1 MQEINIQRRSPNIN
15 IDTATRNYHLPI
27 ASSTTLGGIKVGTNL
42 TIEDDGTL
50 NAESTEYNLPVAT
63 SSTLGGIKIGSG
75 LSISDGTASVIVDAS
90 LDQDSSNPVRN
101 SIITS
106 NLSTLTSA
114 VQSAT
119 SSITAISNNLST
131 ITNSVSTNTSDI
143 AALQTTVNNQTT
155 AIETNT
161 SNISN
166 NTSAISNISGSIHLL
181 DGRLSTVEGDITDI
195 QSDVTDLLP
204 LSDSS
209 VTEITYSSLLPAT
222 SWTSGNLLIVK
233 RGKVGFIYFDLQG
246 SLTISAS
253 TSVVIYNFNDL
264 VPSVKASS
272 ALVSDGG
279 VIIGELD
286 DYTHNLSLTNL
297 DSQHSVT
304 ITKLKGSIPIVF
316 E

>member
-1 MQEINIQRRSPNIN
+1 MQEINIQRRSPQVN
-15 IDTATRNYHLPI
+15 IDTATRNYQLPI
-27 ASSTTLGGIKVGTNL
+27 ASATTLGGIKVGNNL

-63 SSTLGGIKIGSG
+63 SSTLGGIKIGNG
-75 LSISDGTASVIVDAS
+75 LSISDGIASVDVDAA
-90 LDQDSSNPVRN
+90 LDQDSNNPVRN

-106 NLSTLTSA
+106 NISTLTSA
-114 VQSAT
+114 IQDAG

-131 ITNSVSTNTSDI
+131 LTNSVSTNTSNI
-143 AALQTTVNNQTT
+143 TALQTTVGNQTT

-166 NTSAISNISGSIHLL
+166 NTSAISNINGSVNLL

-195 QSDVTDLLP
+195 QADVTNLLP

-246 SLTISAS
+246 NLTITANS
-253 TSVVIYNFNDL
+253 SVVIYNFADL
-264 VPSVKASS
+264 VPSVKAS
-272 ALVSDGG
+272 ATLMSDAGTI
-279 VIIGELD
+279 VGELD
-286 DYTHNLSLTNL
+286 DYSYNLSLINL
-297 DSQHSVT
+297 TQNPIT
-304 ITKLKGSIPIVF
+304 ITNLKGSIPLVF

>member
-1 MQEINIQRRSPNIN
+1 MQEINIQRISPQVN

-27 ASSTTLGGIKVGTNL
+27 ASATTLGGIKVGNNL
-42 TIEDDGTL
+42 NIEDDGTL

-75 LSISDGTASVIVDAS
+75 LSISDGIASVTVDTS
-90 LDQDSSNPVRN
+90 LDQDSTNPVRN

-106 NLSTLTSA
+106 NISTLTSA
-114 VQSAT
+114 IQDAG

-131 ITNSVSTNTSDI
+131 LTNSVSTNTSNI
-143 AALQTTVNNQTT
+143 TALQTTVGNQTT

-166 NTSAISNISGSIHLL
+166 NTSAITNINGSINLL
-181 DGRLSTVEGDITDI
+181 DGRVSTVEGDITDI
-195 QSDVTDLLP
+195 QSDITDLLP

-209 VTEITYSSLLPAT
+209 VTEIAYSSLLPAT

-264 VPSVKASS
+264 APSVKASS
-272 ALVSDGG
+272 ALVSDDGI
-279 VIIGELD
+279 VLGELD
-286 DYTHNLSLTNL
+286 DYSYNLSLTNL
-297 DSQHSVT
+297 NSQHSLT
-304 ITKLKGSIPIVF
+304 ITNLKGSIPLVF